1 MSEQLKHFVRR
12 VLALDSAYDDIG
24 ARLPLGISGAT
35 SAGSDTLQR
44 LHLAAISFAREYKDG
59 DSSVES
65 LAKRAKEVEGLLMAS
80 VTLGA
85 LTEGDGVRLLDELQ
99 ALLEL
104 KVPQLDAM
112 PDGV

>member
-1 MSEQLKHFVRR
+1 MSERLKHFVRR
-12 VLALDSAYDDIG
+12 VLALDTVGTDVGS
-24 ARLPLGISGAT
+24 RLPLGVSGAA

-44 LHLAAISFAREYKDG
+44 LHLAAIGFAREYKDG
-59 DSSVES
+59 GDPAAMA
-65 LAKRAKEVEGLLMAS
+65 LRAKEVEGLLMAS

-85 LTEGDGVRLLDELQ
+85 LPEHEGVGLLDELHS
-99 ALLEL
+99 LLEL